1 MTEHFRYIWQLLVLT
16 SVLLLLGI
24 LFLPRLDISLELN
37 HYLITLLSISLI
49 NIISWFILT
58 RGALK
63 NSRDG
68 AGMMILGI
76 SLKFLLYLL
85 YILIFWLITKIA
97 GKAYIISFFT
107 LYLIFTFLLAGNLLK
122 LLKNK

>member
-16 SVLLLLGI
+16 GLLLLSGI
-24 LFLPRLDISLELN
+24 ILIPRFGIPLEINQFIITLIAFSGINLISWLFLA
-37 HYLITLLSISLI
+37 
-49 NIISWFILT
+49 
-58 RGALK
+58 RGAGKK
-63 NSRDG
+63 NRDG
-68 AGMMILGI
+68 AGAMILGI

-85 YILIFWLITKIA
+85 YILIFWLLTKNIS
-97 GKAYIISFFT
+97 KPFILSFFT

>member
-63 NSRDG
+63 NNRDG